1 MGICTRRHFLLTICI
16 LQVVSTVERQV
27 FDFLGYMWAPILAN
41 FFHIIFVIF
50 GFFGTFQYRPKYIIA
65 YTVWGILW
73 TGWNVFVI
81 CFYLSIGI
89 LDKDSDIL
97 NLGTGSVSWWEVNGA
112 GCKPSYPT
120 NLTSE
125 LDPDPSRPLRP
136 EHVTGCFLDYQY
148 VEVLHA
154 ALQCLLAVLGSMS
167 GISVSHVF
175 LEEDDSSRANKFGTK
190 RNGAGGARTS
200 LYSIEFS
207 PHHDA
212 GRGLG
217 DDSVEFEDD
226 IGTHVHA
233 PQLSPR
239 PMTPRRVKRRSVISR
254 GSTGRSSLP
263 NCHDKRSSVRY
274 SNNVR
279 SSLRTS
285 GRRSKL
291 QHQNP
296 VTRLIEQQQQSLAD
310 SSTSNDSTRL
320 NLFDPSSSSQADL
333 LSNASTPHWKKAS
346 GHTNPLYQQ
355 SSMQSLDDDD
365 VYNNRPS
372 SARSSYSNYHGTRP
386 ISCYVGPGGTPAYY
400 MAGQATAQVPVTNTH
415 RRSNHAIAKTRPTSG
430 FLNSGPPAYQ
440 VQGVVDS
447 ETVI

>member
-1 MGICTRRHFLLTICI
+1 MN
-16 LQVVSTVERQV
+16 V
-27 FDFLGYMWAPILAN
+27 Y
-41 FFHIIFVIF
+41 IF
-50 GFFGTFQYRPKYIIA
+50 
-65 YTVWGILW
+65 
-73 TGWNVFVI
+73 
-81 CFYLSIGI
+81 
-89 LDKDSDIL
+89 
-97 NLGTGSVSWWEVNGA
+97 
-112 GCKPSYPT
+112 
-120 NLTSE
+120 
-125 LDPDPSRPLRP
+125 
-136 EHVTGCFLDYQY
+136 Y
-148 VEVLHA
+148 VYVA
-154 ALQCLLAVLGSMS
+154 
-167 GISVSHVF
+167 
-175 LEEDDSSRANKFGTK
+175 RANKFGTK